1 MSAELRE
8 GGGVARRAAVLF
20 YDQQQRIYRRTD
32 RLFAG
37 LLLVEWVAAM
47 AAATWITPRTWT
59 GSNSQIHLHVWAAV
73 FLGGLLTV
81 FPVGLAWFRA
91 GSFSTRHIIAASQML
106 MSALLIHLTGG
117 RIETHFHIFGSL
129 AFLAFYRDW
138 RVFIPATLVV
148 AADHFLRG
156 AYWPQSVFGILTT
169 NPWRWVEHAG
179 WVAFENTFLIQ
190 SCLQSVQ
197 EMKSIAWQRAE
208 LESTNA
214 MVEQKVI
221 ERTAELEASKE
232 ALRQAKEAA
241 EAGSEAKST
250 FLATMSHEIRTPMN
264 GILGMT
270 ELVLDTVLTT
280 EQRDN
285 LGLVKLSAE
294 SLLTVINDVL
304 DFSKVEAGKLEF
316 ESLPFDL
323 RESLG
328 DTMKTLGFR
337 AQQKGLELIYDVQP
351 EAPEALVGDPGRIR
365 QILVNLVGNSIKFT
379 ERGEVLVTVTRD
391 PESQDADRVHL
402 HFSVSDTGVGV
413 PADKQETIF
422 EAFSQAD
429 GSMTRKYG
437 GSGLGLTI
445 CARLVAMMGGRI
457 WVESTL
463 GQGSTFHF
471 TVWLGVQKTPSV
483 RHLPIEPEQLRNVP
497 VLIVDDNFTNR
508 RVLQGMLNRWGMRP
522 TAVEGGGPAMLA
534 LEVARNAGQPFPLIL
549 LDGQMPDVDGFTLAE
564 HIQNNP
570 ALVGST
576 IMMLTSAD
584 HLGDTAR
591 CRQLG
596 IAGYLIKPLRQSELL
611 EAICRIM
618 TKQPEAIAA
627 PTFGRSAHE
636 RVASSIRI
644 LLAEDNMVNQTLARR
659 LLEKEG
665 YKVSVAGD
673 GLAALLALERD
684 DYDVVLMDVQMPKMD
699 GLEATAQ
706 IRQKELVSGKH
717 MPIIAMTAHALKG
730 DEARCLAAGMDAYV
744 SKPIRTSELFAA
756 IEHVVNQGCLT

>member
-1 MSAELRE
+1 
-8 GGGVARRAAVLF
+8 
-20 YDQQQRIYRRTD
+20 
-32 RLFAG
+32 
-37 LLLVEWVAAM
+37 
-47 AAATWITPRTWT
+47 
-59 GSNSQIHLHVWAAV
+59 
-73 FLGGLLTV
+73 
-81 FPVGLAWFRA
+81 
-91 GSFSTRHIIAASQML
+91 
-106 MSALLIHLTGG
+106 
-117 RIETHFHIFGSL
+117 
-129 AFLAFYRDW
+129 
-138 RVFIPATLVV
+138 
-148 AADHFLRG
+148 
-156 AYWPQSVFGILTT
+156 
-169 NPWRWVEHAG
+169 
-179 WVAFENTFLIQ
+179 
-190 SCLQSVQ
+190 
-197 EMKSIAWQRAE
+197 
-208 LESTNA
+208 
-214 MVEQKVI
+214 
-221 ERTAELEASKE
+221 
-232 ALRQAKEAA
+232 
-241 EAGSEAKST
+241 
-250 FLATMSHEIRTPMN
+250 
-264 GILGMT
+264 
-270 ELVLDTVLTT
+270 
-280 EQRDN
+280 
-285 LGLVKLSAE
+285 
-294 SLLTVINDVL
+294 
-304 DFSKVEAGKLEF
+304 
-316 ESLPFDL
+316 
-323 RESLG
+323 
-328 DTMKTLGFR
+328 
-337 AQQKGLELIYDVQP
+337 
-351 EAPEALVGDPGRIR
+351 
-365 QILVNLVGNSIKFT
+365 
-379 ERGEVLVTVTRD
+379 
-391 PESQDADRVHL
+391 
-402 HFSVSDTGVGV
+402 
-413 PADKQETIF
+413 
-422 EAFSQAD
+422 
-429 GSMTRKYG
+429 
-437 GSGLGLTI
+437 
-445 CARLVAMMGGRI
+445 MGGRI

-627 PTFGRSAHE
+627 PTLDLPANE
-636 RVASSIRI
+636 RVPSSIRI

-673 GLAALLALERD
+673 GLAALLALEKE

-699 GLEATAQ
+699 GLKATAQ